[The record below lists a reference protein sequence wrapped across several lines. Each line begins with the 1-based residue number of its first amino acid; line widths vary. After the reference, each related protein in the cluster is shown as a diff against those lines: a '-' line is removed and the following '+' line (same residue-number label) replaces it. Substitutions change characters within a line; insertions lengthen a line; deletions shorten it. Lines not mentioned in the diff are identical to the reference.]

1 MSVAALLEV
10 RDLSVEFG
18 TDDGTVRAVDGVGLA
33 VEAGRT
39 LAVVGESGS
48 GKSVTALSILRL
60 IPSPPGR
67 IAGGRIVFRGRD
79 LLGLSGAQMRAVRGN
94 DIAMV
99 FQDPMTALN
108 PVLTIGVQIMEPLR
122 LHQGLGRAAARG
134 RAGELLRE
142 VGVGDAERR
151 LDDYPHRL
159 SGGQRQRVMIAMAL
173 ACRPALLIAD
183 EPTTALDVTVQAQI
197 LDLMQEQQRALGSG
211 ILLISHDLGVVAR
224 MADRVAVMYAGR
236 IVEEGPAEA
245 VFATP
250 KHPYTWGL
258 LDSIPRLD
266 GGRGRRLVPIPGHPP
281 SLIQPPSGCPFHPRC
296 RARRPQ
302 CAEAVPPLRAVGP
315 GHLSACILT
324 APQMAAERARVP
336 AAQ

>member
-1 MSVAALLEV
+1 MSAAALLEV

-79 LLGLSGAQMRAVRGN
+79 LLGLSAAQMRAVRGN

-151 LDDYPHRL
+151 LDDYPHQL
-159 SGGQRQRVMIAMAL
+159 SGGLRQRVMIAMAL

-211 ILLISHDLGVVAR
+211 ILLITHDLGVVAR
-224 MADRVAVMYAGR
+224 MADRVAVMYAGPDR
-236 IVEEGPAEA
+236 RGGA
-245 VFATP
+245 
-250 KHPYTWGL
+250 
-258 LDSIPRLD
+258 
-266 GGRGRRLVPIPGHPP
+266 GRGRLRRPAPPLHLGPAGLDPQTRQRARPEAGADHRATRPP
-281 SLIQPPSGCPFHPRC
+281 SSTRPRAARSTRAAAPAVRSAPRPC
-296 RARRPQ
+296 RRCARWAP
-302 CAEAVPPLRAVGP
+302 AISPRA
-315 GHLSACILT
+315 S
-324 APQMAAERARVP
+324 
-336 AAQ
+336 